1 MSDVGLLPLA
11 LQLGRLLV
19 WGEALPIH
27 VMVYGRFER
36 GRPRSGRSRVRF
48 VLFWYRVPPL
58 AAKRFS
64 RDHFLAARGLAATRR
79 RHDRGAGATVRATYC
94 LFSRDSSPFALG
106 DLKRA
111 QAGWPGVTNSAQA
124 LQQCTV
130 VSAAVHAAL
139 AHRDHA
145 ERLQWCRDACR
156 ECVAAHTRRADA
168 SLMLTATRCSALLD
182 AVTNGPGT
190 ACSVVQPCCGL
201 AGSADASRALC
212 GRTERACVRCS
223 ARSGFRC

>member
-1 MSDVGLLPLA
+1 MVYNIPHTYFY
-11 LQLGRLLV
+11 LQLKKYIQYY
-19 WGEALPIH
+19 W
-27 VMVYGRFER
+27 
-36 GRPRSGRSRVRF
+36 
-48 VLFWYRVPPL
+48 VLIL
-58 AAKRFS
+58 GAKRFG
-64 RDHFLAARGLAATRR
+64 REHFLAARGLAATRR
-79 RHDRGAGATVRATYC
+79 RHGRGAGATARGTMP
-94 LFSRDSSPFALG
+94 LDSRDSSPFALG

-145 ERLQWCRDACR
+145 ERLQWCRGACR

-223 ARSGFRC
+223 ARSGLRY

>member
-1 MSDVGLLPLA
+1 MGSSG
-11 LQLGRLLV
+11 GTLV
-19 WGEALPIH
+19 ISSWQEEDDSCWCAAHMTHEVITLTARH
-27 VMVYGRFER
+27 TSVFA
-36 GRPRSGRSRVRF
+36 
-48 VLFWYRVPPL
+48 YRVPPL
-58 AAKRFS
+58 VAKRFGG
-64 RDHFLAARGLAATRR
+64 DHLTGARGLAMALR
-79 RHDRGAGATVRATYC
+79 RHGRGAGATARRTMP
-94 LFSRDSSPFALG
+94 LDSRDSSPCASY

-145 ERLQWCRDACR
+145 ERLQWCRGACR